1 MMNKS
6 IVLIF
11 SMVIAIGANA
21 QQKNNEWQSLF
32 NGKDLTGFKQLEGNA
47 KYQVKGGEIIGTT
60 VFGEKNSFLATE
72 NPYGDFILELDL
84 KLSGNMNSGI
94 QFRSEVTHET
104 NILGNPTEGE
114 VVYGYQMEIDPSA
127 RAWSGGIYDESRR
140 GWLYSLEYNTA
151 AKKAFKP
158 TDWNHYRI
166 ECIGNTMRTWV
177 NGIPCAYLIDDK
189 TASGFI
195 ALQVHSIEKKEDAG
209 KEIHWKNIRIQTKNL
224 KASPSDKIFVVN
236 LLNNNLSEE
245 ENSQGYK
252 LLWDGKTSTG
262 WRGAHKNYFPDK
274 IWTIADG
281 ELTVG
286 KGSGAESSNG
296 GDLVTQEEFAAFD
309 LQFEFKMSDTANSGV
324 KYYVTENEKN
334 SGSAIGLEY
343 QILDDDK
350 HPDAKEGSVGNRTL
364 SSLYDLIPAAPGL
377 NPLAP
382 RRDKLPIGQWNRGR
396 IVAYPDGK
404 VEHWLN
410 GWKMV
415 EYQRGTPIYNALVAR
430 SKYKQWE
437 NFGMASKGR
446 ILLQE
451 HGTKVS
457 FRSIKIKEL

>member
-47 KYQVKGGEIIGTT
+47 KYQVKGEEIIGTT

-72 NPYGDFILELDL
+72 KPYGDFILELDL

-104 NILGNPTEGE
+104 IILGNPTEGE

-451 HGTKVS
+451 HGTRVS

>member
-1 MMNKS
+1 MNKS

-11 SMVIAIGANA
+11 SIVIAIGANA
-21 QQKNNEWQSLF
+21 QQKNNEWHSLF

-47 KYQVKGGEIIGTT
+47 KYQVKGEEIIGTT
-60 VFGEKNSFLATE
+60 VFGEKNSFLATD

-296 GDLVTQEEFAAFD
+296 GDIVTQEEFAAFD